1 MNDTEAESD
10 FSSFWQSAKTASP
23 SFTFSTED
31 GTPEMTTTSVANPIV
46 SAHICLAF
54 TTLCGQLNDY
64 YCSIVQNSNAGV
76 AAASGGVGNGAGSIS
91 SSNSGASSF
100 RHVCV
105 NGAAVAV
112 VVSSA
117 GLALL

>member
-1 MNDTEAESD
+1 VNDTEAESD

-31 GTPEMTTTSVANPIV
+31 GTPEMTTTSVANPI
-46 SAHICLAF
+46 
-54 TTLCGQLNDY
+54 
-64 YCSIVQNSNAGV
+64 NSNAGV